1 MSRSD
6 VIYILV
12 SMPNSVF
19 HRHAWGFLIVGP
31 LVEGLLGSMPAL
43 HAAQN
48 A

>member
-12 SMPNSVF
+12 TIPNSVF
-19 HRHAWGFLIVGP
+19 NRHARSILMVGP

-43 HAAQN
+43 HAAEK